1 MSFQIKKVENFQTNV
16 PLLMFGAFV
25 VLVIYI
31 YFGRTVRFYRRLNI
45 KYDFGL
51 PVFGTYYRRVFNI
64 EPWRV
69 TLQKLYQKYPNESLV
84 GLHEIGGR
92 PAYLI
97 RDPELVKKILVS
109 DFNYFVNRYVQV
121 TASTDP
127 LIGHELSNL
136 KTDDWRRVRTILTP
150 MFTSLKFR
158 QILVPA
164 LVETK
169 CELVDF
175 LLEKFATENS
185 KCISLDMFDLSVRT
199 NTDGFCRSALGI
211 KTDSLRNNDN
221 GFFEHGEAYVK
232 HLADV
237 AGFEYFS
244 IIEWP
249 RLMKYLLKSTL
260 TQPHVDSFYRDTFT
274 QIADAR
280 IAENVQ
286 RNDYLRILQVLRDKT
301 NADNDQSSDNGI

>member
-1 MSFQIKKVENFQTNV
+1 MSFQNKLVAIFQINAH
-16 PLLMFGAFV
+16 LLLLGAFV
-25 VLVIYI
+25 VLAIY
-31 YFGRTVRFYRRLNI
+31 YHFGRTARFYKRLNV

-69 TLQKLYQKYPNESLV
+69 TLQKLYQKHPNESFV

-97 RDPELVKKILVS
+97 RDPELVKKILVR

-121 TASTDP
+121 NASTDP

-136 KTDDWRRVRTILTP
+136 KTDDWRRVRTLLTP

-185 KCISLDMFDLSVRT
+185 KCISLDMLELSVRT
-199 NTDGFCRSALGI
+199 NIDGFCRSALGI
-211 KTDSLRNNDN
+211 KTDSLRNNDD
-221 GFFEHGEAYVK
+221 GFFENCDAYVK

-249 RLMKYLLKSTL
+249 RMMKYVLKSTL
-260 TQPHVDSFYRDTFT
+260 TQPHVDSFYRDTFS

-280 IAENVQ
+280 IARNVQ
-286 RNDYLRILQVLRDKT
+286 RNDYLRILQILRDKT
-301 NADNDQSSDNGI
+301 SADNDQMSDNGI